1 MKRSICTNCLRP
13 FTACIC
19 HCVRKVAQDLDRLD
33 QEIEVVILQHPSEE
47 RHAKNSAR
55 LLHLCLENSSL
66 IVGDEFEDRSLYEIL
81 YSDGK
86 KPILLYPEDANAPT
100 DSQVHQPLINAITM
114 DAADVTKIRIIIID
128 ATWRKS
134 RQMLL
139 SHPLLQKLPRF
150 ALKEMPSSHYRIRRA
165 HKEDQ
170 LSSLEAGA
178 YALMQLSKNEEKYLP
193 LLHAFDLFVDMQIR
207 FGSLNLLR

>member
-19 HCVRKVAQDLDRLD
+19 HCVRKVKQDLDRLD
-33 QEIEVVILQHPSEE
+33 QEIEIVILQHPSEE

-55 LLHLCLENSSL
+55 LLHLCLENSTL
-66 IVGDEFEDRSLYEIL
+66 IVGDEFEDESLNKIL
-81 YSDGK
+81 FGGGK
-86 KPILLYPEDANAPT
+86 NSILLYPEEANAT
-100 DSQVHQPLINAITM
+100 TFSQEHSSLKNAIEM
-114 DAADVTKIRIIIID
+114 DVADVTKIRIIIID

-178 YALMQLSKNEEKYLP
+178 YVLMQLSKNEEKYLP
-193 LLHAFDLFVDMQIR
+193 LLHAFDLFVEMQIR